1 MTELAQ
7 KIDRYQRYLEADPR
21 NATLWV
27 AYGDVLH
34 HAGLLDRA
42 ETAYRS
48 CLALEPDSAVAA
60 SRLASVEISRQN
72 FAGAEQILQQLI
84 DGGEHDSAVLL
95 NLALALYYQ
104 RRFAEALSRL
114 EPLTA
119 AEGSIGAQAAYYLIS
134 CLHNL
139 LREDEAIERG
149 QVLLARF
156 PGPRLR
162 GYLSLVLLDAQRATE
177 AYELARQALREDPEN
192 TDASAVLAT
201 HALEEQRIADAD
213 RLLRLV
219 ATREPTNVRAWQGM
233 ALGALHRGDHE
244 AALGHLKQAIATDPA
259 NLASY
264 ITLGWVHMTRHDY
277 AAADRAFR
285 DGIAIDRTEAEL
297 HGGLACAL
305 VFQREFDAAKREIS
319 VALKLNPH
327 SFGALFARSILLQL
341 GGKPELATKLVSQIL
356 QRSMRP
362 DAPTPLDSLLDYWKQ
377 RSRSGPT
384 DGRARR
390 DH

>member
-1 MTELAQ
+1 MSELAQ

-34 HAGLLDRA
+34 RAGLLDRA

-48 CLALEPDSAVAA
+48 CLALEPDSVVAN
-60 SRLASVEISRQN
+60 SRLASIEISKQN
-72 FAGAEQILQQLI
+72 FVGAEEMLRKLI
-84 DGGEHDSAVLL
+84 DSGERDAAVLF
-95 NLALALYYQ
+95 NFALALYYQ
-104 RRFAEALSRL
+104 RRFDEALSRF
-114 EPLTA
+114 EPLSTDEQVG
-119 AEGSIGAQAAYYLIS
+119 AEASYYVVS

-149 QVLLARF
+149 RALLARF
-156 PGPRLR
+156 PVTRLR
-162 GYLSLVLLDAQRATE
+162 GYLSLVLLDAQRAPE

-201 HALEEQRIADAD
+201 HALEEQRVADAD

-219 ATREPTNVRAWQGM
+219 AAREPGNVRAWQGM

-264 ITLGWVHMTRHDY
+264 ITLGWTHITRHDY
-277 AAADRAFR
+277 AEAERAFR
-285 DGIAIDRTEAEL
+285 DGIAVDRTEGEL

-305 VFQREFDAAKREIS
+305 VFQREFDAAKREIA
-319 VALKLNPH
+319 VALKLNPQ

-341 GGKPELATKLVSQIL
+341 GGKHEQATKLVAQVL

-377 RSRSGPT
+377 RARSAPA
-384 DGRARR
+384 DGRQRR
-390 DH
+390 DQ